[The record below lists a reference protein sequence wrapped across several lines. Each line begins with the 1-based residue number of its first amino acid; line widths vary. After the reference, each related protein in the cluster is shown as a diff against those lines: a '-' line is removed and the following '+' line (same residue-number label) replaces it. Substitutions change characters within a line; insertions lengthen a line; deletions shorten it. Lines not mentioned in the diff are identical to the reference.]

1 LSEINSRRTVLFS
14 GWLIEVENKGS
25 THSKANSLTFATEP
39 SVLSWPSIA
48 KDVGVSDSEMRKV
61 KKYLDENCAAKR
73 FSLGTGS
80 AKE

>member
-1 LSEINSRRTVLFS
+1 
-14 GWLIEVENKGS
+14 
-25 THSKANSLTFATEP
+25 
-39 SVLSWPSIA
+39 VLSWPSIA